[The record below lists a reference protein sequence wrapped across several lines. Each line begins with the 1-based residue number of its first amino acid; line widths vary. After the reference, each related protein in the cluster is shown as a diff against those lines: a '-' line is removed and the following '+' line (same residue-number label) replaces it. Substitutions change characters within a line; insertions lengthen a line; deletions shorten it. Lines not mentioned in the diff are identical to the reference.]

1 MVRSLRLVQESEVV
15 GTETAKL
22 VHSQTEQLKD
32 IHADA
37 QTLQAE
43 ISRANSLL
51 VRMGRRAWTDRLTR
65 ALLILISIGICACV
79 AARLVLGPAPLT
91 PIYPPPTPS
100 PPPPPPPPEA

>member
-1 MVRSLRLVQESEVV
+1 MGEDLLCFMPKRGGAHGDSAADSRASVVRSLRLVQESEVV

-79 AARLVLGPAPLT
+79 A
-91 PIYPPPTPS
+91 
-100 PPPPPPPPEA
+100 